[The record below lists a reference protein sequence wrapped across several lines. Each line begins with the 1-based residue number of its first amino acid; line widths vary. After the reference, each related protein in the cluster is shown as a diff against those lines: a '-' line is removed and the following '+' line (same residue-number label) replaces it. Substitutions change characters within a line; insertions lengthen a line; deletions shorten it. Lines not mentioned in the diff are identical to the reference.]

1 MHSLKQEEKVGS
13 TTNTLRELIKTGALG
28 INPDTTVTLSYEYSE
43 DVAHYNDDYQDGV
56 FSSSGIAY
64 MLTEF
69 LTTGVDANMLGGKV
83 QDAINESEYVER
95 EGYFVD
101 SDGDEYDFTEAIAKL
116 ELTSEDS
123 DDFDEDS
130 VWAEVCSSMT
140 FVPDDISEAVMYDYY
155 EFGVDTSLEQY
166 DYKRGCFTI
175 SLELETTAAAL
186 LETTYDFGEFT
197 VELDTDV
204 ATLKLK

>member
-1 MHSLKQEEKVGS
+1 VGS

-43 DVAHYNDDYQDGV
+43 DVAHYNDDYQDEV

-64 MLTEF
+64 MLSEF
-69 LTTGVDANMLGGKV
+69 LTTGVDANMLGNKV
-83 QDAINESEYVER
+83 RDAINESEYVER
-95 EGYFVD
+95 EGYFID
-101 SDGDEYDFTEAIAKL
+101 AAGDEYDFTEAISKL
-116 ELTSEDS
+116 ELTPEDS
-123 DDFDEDS
+123 DGFDEDS
-130 VWAEVCSSMT
+130 VWDEVCASMT

-186 LETTYDFGEFT
+186 LDTTYDFGEFT

>member
-1 MHSLKQEEKVGS
+1 MKNSV
-13 TTNTLRELIKTGALG
+13 TTLRELIKTGALG
-28 INPDTTVTLSYEYSE
+28 INPETPVTLSYEYSE
-43 DVAHYNDDYQDGV
+43 DVAHYNDDYQADV
-56 FSSSGIAY
+56 FSSSGIAC

-69 LTTGVDANMLGGKV
+69 LTTGVDANMLGNKV
-83 QDAINESEYVER
+83 QEAINESEYVER

-101 SDGDEYDFTEAIAKL
+101 ANGDEYDFTEAIAKL
-116 ELTSEDS
+116 ELAPEDS

-130 VWAEVCSSMT
+130 TWSEVCSSMA
-140 FVPDDISEAVMYDYY
+140 FIPDDISEAVMYDYY

-186 LETTYDFGEFT
+186 LDTTYDFGEFT